1 MLHECATIGSR
12 NSSGP
17 SRNPLPVEVCGD
29 EHIPHVARLFH
40 HESKLLGQG
49 TTAQPRLLG
58 YSCAVDDTSLPK
70 PEHLAPPKLEPKD
83 WIRIHGFGLAALLV
97 GVAAFIVVTIL
108 QRTLWSQPDWRITV
122 PLFVVAT
129 ALGATSIARKEGS
142 YGLPLLGIALAAAA
156 MVMGWFLIMA
166 IVIAV
171 TAIIILIMSHVM

>member
-1 MLHECATIGSR
+1 M
-12 NSSGP
+12 
-17 SRNPLPVEVCGD
+17 
-29 EHIPHVARLFH
+29 
-40 HESKLLGQG
+40 
-49 TTAQPRLLG
+49 
-58 YSCAVDDTSLPK
+58 
-70 PEHLAPPKLEPKD
+70 EPKD
-83 WIRIHGFGLAALLV
+83 WIRTHVFGLAALLV

-108 QRTLWSQPDWRITV
+108 QRTLWSQPEWRITV

-129 ALGATSIARKEGS
+129 ALGATSMARKEGS

>member
-1 MLHECATIGSR
+1 MRDMARR
-12 NSSGP
+12 NG
-17 SRNPLPVEVCGD
+17 R
-29 EHIPHVARLFH
+29 IPHVAGVVQLGP
-40 HESKLLGQG
+40 KQLGQG
-49 TTAQPRLLG
+49 TTDQPRLLG
-58 YSCAVDDTSLPK
+58 YSCSVDDTSLPK
-70 PEHLAPPKLEPKD
+70 PEHLAPPTLEPKD
-83 WIRIHGFGLAALLV
+83 WIRTHVFGLAALLV

-108 QRTLWSQPDWRITV
+108 QRTLWSQPEWRITV

-129 ALGATSIARKEGS
+129 ALGATSMARKEGS

>member
-1 MLHECATIGSR
+1 M
-12 NSSGP
+12 
-17 SRNPLPVEVCGD
+17 
-29 EHIPHVARLFH
+29 
-40 HESKLLGQG
+40 
-49 TTAQPRLLG
+49 
-58 YSCAVDDTSLPK
+58 LPK
-70 PEHLAPPKLEPKD
+70 PEHLAPPKMEPKD
-83 WIRIHGFGLAALLV
+83 WIRTHVFGLAALLV

-108 QRTLWSQPDWRITV
+108 QRTLWSQPEWRITV

-129 ALGATSIARKEGS
+129 ALGATSMARKEGS

>member
-1 MLHECATIGSR
+1 MDQNYRAKVH
-12 NSSGP
+12 
-17 SRNPLPVEVCGD
+17 
-29 EHIPHVARLFH
+29 
-40 HESKLLGQG
+40 
-49 TTAQPRLLG
+49 QPNLG
-58 YSCAVDDTSLPK
+58 YSVNVDDISLPK
-70 PEHLAPPKLEPKD
+70 PEHLAPPKVDPKA
-83 WIRIHGFGLAALLV
+83 WLRAHVFGLAALLV

-122 PLFVVAT
+122 PLFVVAA
-129 ALGATSIARKEGS
+129 ALGATSIARKESS